1 MAKLELKSN
10 QQILSK
16 MISKFL
22 SETGL
27 NDINAGSFL
36 LTLLEAPARED
47 FQQYVQMLNIIRN
60 FNLDTT
66 TGQDLDNKAFEFGI
80 SRRLAR
86 KATGN
91 ISILREDTFV
101 KVATTFYSGLP
112 SPIAGNTQIFVNDAS
127 NVLFGTSGTL
137 IIGRGTSNEEEV
149 NYSAAPIDNTNY
161 WTIILD
167 TPLSNDHGLDETIIL
182 KQGSD
187 VLINAGTVITVPA
200 TGVSPEILFTTVQDV
215 TLLAGEDK
223 ITFVNVI
230 ASEEGSN
237 GNIPIKAISGE
248 AAFASPP
255 FAGARAENDSKFTT
269 GRDRETDEE
278 LRDRI
283 KQHIQSLS
291 KGIKTAIRNA
301 INGLVDPN
309 TAKRVVS
316 SNVVLPVTLDEHV
329 KVYID
334 DGTGFEPSFSSR
346 GFETLLESATGGEV
360 RLQLDNAPLVKAQ
373 AESNK
378 AEPFN
383 MSSGPLTLIYEVG
396 LESETIT
403 FNPGD
408 FEFPASATAEEIV
421 KAINNKAT
429 LIEARTSQG
438 GRQVVISGRDDT
450 NEDITVT
457 GGTANAI
464 LGFPTDTKST
474 LFLYKNDQKLSK
486 DGSTAFVDTGI
497 QENYN
502 FASLGAPPWNLNVT
516 IDGKAA
522 NPQVVPF
529 TTSDFIDPSA
539 GTADEVVT
547 AINNALAGAT
557 ATLISNGTKVRLTS
571 NTENSSKSKIQVT
584 GGAANTLLGFPTTL
598 KSGTDRDYVL
608 NRFLGTIELMAPL
621 QPNDNL
627 TAASIFTRAFLR
639 TSAPEFYA
647 ITMGQTLV
655 VSVDGGGNQTVT
667 FGTTGSFSAASVAA
681 FINAQLQGGRA
692 YVRSIGGQN
701 FLELS
706 TNTYQDSGTG
716 SIRIDSSSTA
726 ASLTFEYDTTVVNQ
740 RPHKAFVVSGNAGPF
755 VLVEG
760 QSLVAV
766 IDNDPVSKTF
776 TITMDFDGS
785 VTTST
790 STTVFR
796 NLAWNT
802 IFTVDDVLNG
812 FWLVAKN
819 GPNTTTG
826 TVTDITNPGGNT
838 WRYAFNAL
846 PANLADMAAG
856 DQVTFTNM
864 GVLSNNGTFLITA
877 VNTTGNG
884 WIEVTNTAGVA
895 ETGISG
901 TALIGQRRQVS
912 DYVASNGQITV
923 SAPFRANF
931 VVGNSFIV
939 LPSTTKNVVD
949 YFNNTKV
956 TTLST
961 KAIIES
967 VLNGTKIQISSK
979 SDGSDGYVQVTG
991 GSANAVFAFST
1002 TTQRGLQGYNFYT
1015 GLLALVHKTIY
1026 GDDQDLDSYPGTGAA
1041 GIDFE
1046 IISPTVEEI
1055 SFNINVTLAEGFSL
1069 SNVEDEIRTA
1079 ITSYVNSLGVNE
1091 DVIIAEVV
1099 AAVMSVDGV
1108 IDCEIITPTDNIIIA
1123 DSEIARTRDS
1133 LITLG

>member
-91 ISILREDTFV
+91 ITILREETFE

-112 SPIAGNTQIFVNDAS
+112 SPIAGNDEIFVNDAS
-127 NVLFGTSGTL
+127 NALFGSSGTL

-149 NYSAAPIDNTNY
+149 PYTSAPVDNTNY
-161 WTIILD
+161 WTITLD
-167 TPLSNDHGLDETIIL
+167 TPLSNDHGLDETVIL

-187 VLINAGTVITVPA
+187 ELINAGTVITVPA
-200 TGVSPEILFTTVQDV
+200 TGVSPEITFTTNQDV
-215 TLLAGEDK
+215 VLLAGEDK
-223 ITFVNVI
+223 IENVNVT
-230 ASEEGSN
+230 ASEEGSK
-237 GNIPIKAISGE
+237 GNIPIKAIVGE
-248 AAFASPP
+248 DAFSSPP
-255 FAGARAENDSKFTT
+255 FAGARAQNDSKFTT

-346 GFETLLESATGGEV
+346 GLETLLESATGGEV
-360 RLQLDNAPLVKAQ
+360 RLQLDNAPMVKAQ
-373 AESNK
+373 AESNR
-378 AEPFN
+378 AEPYN
-383 MSSGPLTLIYEVG
+383 MSAGPLTLTYEVG

-403 FNPGD
+403 LNPGD
-408 FEFPASATAEEIV
+408 FEFPASATAEEVV

-429 LIEARTSQG
+429 IIEARTSQS
-438 GRQVVISGRDDT
+438 GRQFVIAGRGDE
-450 NEDITVT
+450 NEDVTVT
-457 GGTANAI
+457 GGTANPI
-464 LGFPTDTKST
+464 LGLPTDQKST
-474 LFLYKNDQKLSK
+474 LFLYKNDVRLSK
-486 DGSTAFVDTGI
+486 DGSTAFIDTEF

-502 FASLGAPPWNLNVT
+502 FASLGAPPWNLDII

-522 NPQVVPF
+522 NPQTVPF
-529 TTSDFIDPSA
+529 TSSDFIDASA
-539 GTADEVVT
+539 ATADEVVE

-571 NTENSSKSKIQVT
+571 NTQNSSKSRLQVT
-584 GGAANTLLGFPTTL
+584 GGAANGLLGFPTGL
-598 KSGTDRDYVL
+598 RAGTDRDYVL
-608 NRFLGTIELMAPL
+608 NRFTGTVELMQPL
-621 QPNDNL
+621 APNDNL
-627 TAASIFTRAFLR
+627 TAGSAFTRAALR
-639 TSAPEFYA
+639 TASPEFYA
-647 ITMGQTLV
+647 LTAGETLV
-655 VSVDGGGNQTVT
+655 VSSDGGADQTIT
-667 FGTTGSFSAASVAA
+667 FATTGSFSAAAVAA
-681 FINAQLQGGRA
+681 LINAQLQGGQA
-692 YVRSIGGQN
+692 YVRNVGGQN

-706 TNTYQDSGTG
+706 TNTYQEISG
-716 SIRIDSSSTA
+716 SIEVKSSSTA
-726 ASLTFEYDTTVVNQ
+726 GSLNFEYDTAAFNQ
-740 RPHKAFVVSGNAGPF
+740 RPHKAFVVSSNSGPYTF
-755 VLVEG
+755 LEG
-760 QSLVAV
+760 QALVVV

-776 TITMDFDGS
+776 TITLDFDGAVTSS
-785 VTTST
+785 V

-796 NLAWNT
+796 NLNWNT
-802 IFTVDDVLNG
+802 IFITDDVLKD
-812 FWLVAKN
+812 FWIIAKS
-819 GPNTTTG
+819 GANTTTG
-826 TVTDITNPGGNT
+826 TVSAITNQGGNT
-838 WRYAFNAL
+838 WRYEFDSL
-846 PANLADMAAG
+846 PANLTDMAAG
-856 DQVTFTNM
+856 DQVTFSGM
-864 GVLSNNGTFLITA
+864 GVLSNNGNFLITA
-877 VNTTGNG
+877 VDDTGDG
-884 WIEVTNTAGVA
+884 YIEVTNLAGVA
-895 ETGISG
+895 ESGISG
-901 TALIGQRRQVS
+901 SALIGQRRQVS
-912 DYVASNGQITV
+912 SYVASTGQITV
-923 SAPFRANF
+923 AAPFRA
-931 VVGNSFIV
+931 SFSVSDALSI

-961 KAIIES
+961 KAFIES
-967 VLNGTKIQISSK
+967 VFNGTQVQISSK

-991 GSANAVFAFST
+991 GTANAVLAFST

-1026 GDDQDLDSYPGTGAA
+1026 GDDQDLDSYPGVGAA

-1046 IISPTVEEI
+1046 IISPTVEELG
-1055 SFNINVTLAEGFSL
+1055 FNIDVTLAEGFSL

-1091 DVIIAEVV
+1091 DVILAEVV
-1099 AAVMSVDGV
+1099 AAVMGVDG
-1108 IDCEIITPTDNIIIA
+1108 ITDAEIISPAQNIIIA